1 MCDHDYYLLNNS
13 YTIMGDKYFK
23 LKQWLAASDT
33 LHIWLTYLL
42 SNVVACFFRMIGAAD
57 PLMYVIL
64 APVCAWMLGVGI
76 ECLDGYYGTKQLDK
90 TGILGDIFSVK
101 DVIRD
106 AIGAV
111 MAMIT
116 LGFLML

>member
-1 MCDHDYYLLNNS
+1 M
-13 YTIMGDKYFK
+13 DKYLK
-23 LKQWLAASDT
+23 LKEWLAASDT

-42 SNVVACFFRMIGAAD
+42 ANIFACFFKMIGAAD

-64 APVCAWMLGVGI
+64 APVLAWMAGVGI
-76 ECLDGYYGTKQLDK
+76 ECLDGYLGTKQLDK
-90 TGILGDIFSVK
+90 TGVPGDIFSVK
-101 DVIRD
+101 DVARD

-111 MAMIT
+111 MAMVT